1 MELLRVHIATTFWV
15 ALVSLSAYVW
25 AQEPEKATTLKPAVT
40 SEAADEDLIG
50 QKRASEEIAVAVAA
64 YAKAFNDRDVETL
77 QSLWTKDGVYSSRST
92 GERILGRES
101 IAGQFADIFA
111 DDAAPQLAL
120 VTESVNLI
128 SPGVALE
135 RGRAIVTRGDR
146 SEESLYRVVFVNRDG
161 KWLIDRVEE
170 TAAHETP
177 PSQYEHLRKL
187 EWMVGAWIDQGEG
200 FSLDI
205 SCEWTRNKNFLAR
218 KFKLS
223 NSDGT
228 SSSGL
233 QLIGWDAKEKQIRS
247 WLFDSDGTVVTGK
260 WLEKDGT
267 WYVPS
272 VATLADGTTGSFTS
286 VFEPEAN
293 SYGWKKIHRVQDGRL
308 LPNVDWV
315 RVQQKQ

>member
-1 MELLRVHIATTFWV
+1 MKLMRVQIACICWV
-15 ALVSLSAYVW
+15 AIAGLPALVS
-25 AQEPEKATTLKPAVT
+25 AQEPAATTTPAATAKP
-40 SEAADEDLIG
+40 EEGDLIG
-50 QKRASEEIAVAVAA
+50 QKRASEEISVAVAA

-77 QSLWTKDGVYSSRST
+77 QSLWTKDGVYTSRST

-101 IAGQFADIFA
+101 IADQFAEIFA
-111 DDAAPQLAL
+111 DDTAPQLAL
-120 VTESVNLI
+120 ATESVNLI

-135 RGRAIVTRGDR
+135 RGSAVVTRGDR
-146 SEESLYRVVFVNRDG
+146 SEESLYRVVYVKRDG

-170 TAAHETP
+170 SAAPEAP
-177 PSQYEHLRKL
+177 PSQYEHLSKL
-187 EWMVGAWIDQGEG
+187 EWMVGEWIDQGDG
-200 FSLDI
+200 FALDI

-218 KFKLS
+218 KFKLT

-260 WLEKDGT
+260 WQEKEGT

-286 VFEPEAN
+286 VFEPEAD

-315 RVQQKQ
+315 RVQQKR